1 MLKKIYYKI
10 NHFAESMVYYG
21 YRFLSIKS
29 IPLWALAAFYKLDKA
44 ASSGFHNYISI
55 YESYFSKI
63 KKNVNALVEIGIGV
77 TESGQMAHMTDYG
90 YRTGNSLRCW
100 RDYFPNAQIIGIDI
114 YQVDIHEE
122 RITTYIGD
130 QTREHSMKNIFESL
144 DKKIDIII
152 DDGTHEY
159 IDQINNFIWLHTYLN
174 KKGLYIIEDVD
185 HEIVSKFISL
195 EGISAGLKIEI
206 EKTYNLKIVK
216 ENTKKYNCMV
226 IFEKIN

>member
-10 NHFAESMVYYG
+10 KHFAECMGYYG
-21 YRFLSIKS
+21 YRYLSNKS
-29 IPLWALAAFYKLDKA
+29 TPLWALAAFYKLDKA
-44 ASSGFHNYISI
+44 MSSGFHNYISI

-63 KKNVNALVEIGIGV
+63 KKNVNVLVEIGIGV
-77 TESGQMAHMTDYG
+77 TESGQMAHMKDYG

-122 RITTYIGD
+122 RITTYVGD
-130 QTREHSMKNIFESL
+130 QTREQSMKNIFELL

-159 IDQINNFIWLHTYLN
+159 IDQINNFVWLHVYLN
-174 KKGLYIIEDVD
+174 EKGLYIIEDVD
-185 HEIVSKFISL
+185 HEVVSKFISL

-206 EKTYNLKIVK
+206 EKKYNLRIVK